1 MSEIFKDIRK
11 LSSDI
16 QIEWVISL
24 SSPSAMTIDSRF
36 SGYLLSFDWNF
47 KGFFISLRIVD
58 FTFLLQ
64 NWLNVIT

>member
-1 MSEIFKDIRK
+1 MGAIF
-11 LSSDI
+11 L
-16 QIEWVISL
+16 QLVVLL

-36 SGYLLSFDWNF
+36 SGKSLSFDWNF